1 MTAHGFKVI
10 PTGIDHGTVTVVG
23 KHGAYELTSLRR
35 DVETDGRR
43 AVVSFGE
50 SFQEDSLRRDFSFN
64 AMYEDAEGK
73 LYDYH
78 NGLEDLKNRRIRFV
92 GDAQTRIKEDYLRI
106 MRLFRFWARFD
117 YEPDAATLDVIAKTK
132 QGLASVSVERVR
144 TELLLLLEAEH
155 PTSAL
160 RSMYELGV
168 LSDIL
173 KDFSLEES
181 IDNISSINTSKMK
194 DIARLSYLLS
204 DKDSAGFFKKLSK
217 DLKLS
222 QKQERCMVFLNTY
235 DIPKSLE
242 QSQIMDILDET
253 DTKIFPGFFMEVA
266 LFYFKK
272 VYPENTE
279 LWKHIQYVDTNKNH
293 IRKAP
298 ALLNGQEILELSKME
313 KGPLLGKLVKD
324 LKSRQRNEIIST
336 KDEAIRFV
344 KEYSSEK

>member
-1 MTAHGFKVI
+1 MVLVI

-132 QGLASVSVERVR
+132 Q
-144 TELLLLLEAEH
+144 
-155 PTSAL
+155 
-160 RSMYELGV
+160 
-168 LSDIL
+168 
-173 KDFSLEES
+173 
-181 IDNISSINTSKMK
+181 
-194 DIARLSYLLS
+194 
-204 DKDSAGFFKKLSK
+204 DSASG
-217 DLKLS
+217 
-222 QKQERCMVFLNTY
+222 
-235 DIPKSLE
+235 
-242 QSQIMDILDET
+242 
-253 DTKIFPGFFMEVA
+253 A
-266 LFYFKK
+266 
-272 VYPENTE
+272 
-279 LWKHIQYVDTNKNH
+279 W
-293 IRKAP
+293 
-298 ALLNGQEILELSKME
+298 NGS
-313 KGPLLGKLVKD
+313 D
-324 LKSRQRNEIIST
+324 
-336 KDEAIRFV
+336 
-344 KEYSSEK
+344 